1 MAVLEYSLQQLR
13 EFSITTGA
21 VLQGDLIT
29 AVFTSDARLLKDP
42 EDRHSYLGARKGQ
55 TWRILESAYPVRSQ
69 AFVTVPD
76 ECVISISDVGNV
88 RRSAVGGSKDEANV
102 GDVSG
107 KRVLSRSRLF
117 EVRAVAGTAYTVGT
131 RRSAY
136 FRTAPGTWECIDQDC
151 YVRDD
156 FEAGFQSIHGFSR
169 DEVYAVGTRGEIWQY
184 DGKTWLQRDSGTNV
198 TLHRVLCAFDGHVYV
213 VGKNGTVI
221 RGRHD
226 VWSPVVPPSQYEYWD
241 IQDYKDRI
249 FLTANTRLTLEL
261 TEKQGIQLVDF
272 KDCTI
277 PTTAYHLTV
286 GAGCLYLFGGKDIRK
301 FDGNAWEEV
310 LSLD

>member
-1 MAVLEYSLQQLR
+1 V
-13 EFSITTGA
+13 
-21 VLQGDLIT
+21 
-29 AVFTSDARLLKDP
+29 
-42 EDRHSYLGARKGQ
+42 RKGQ
-55 TWRILESAYPVRSQ
+55 IWRLLESGYPIRSQ
-69 AFVTVPD
+69 SVVTDPD
-76 ECVISISDVGNV
+76 ECIISVSDVGNV
-88 RRSAVGGSKDEANV
+88 RRSAPAGGKDEANV
-102 GDVSG
+102 GDASG

-117 EVRAVAGTAYTVGT
+117 EVRAVAGAAFAVGT

-136 FRTAPGTWECIDQDC
+136 SRTAPGSWECIDQDC
-151 YVRDD
+151 YVSDD

-169 DEVYAVGTRGEIWQY
+169 NEVYAVGARGEIWQY
-184 DGKTWLQRDSGTNV
+184 DGSTWLQRDSGTNV

-249 FLTANTRLTLEL
+249 FLTANTRLTFEL
-261 TEKQGIQLVDF
+261 TEKHGIQLVDF

-301 FDGNAWEEV
+301 FDGTAWEEV